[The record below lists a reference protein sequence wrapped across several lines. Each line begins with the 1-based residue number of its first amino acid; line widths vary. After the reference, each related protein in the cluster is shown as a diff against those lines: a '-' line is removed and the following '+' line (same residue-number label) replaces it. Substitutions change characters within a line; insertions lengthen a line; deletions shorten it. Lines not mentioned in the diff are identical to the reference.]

1 MEADEANQDKPE
13 KENPKNDLN
22 ALHISQQV
30 SDTIFTEK
38 YPCPPEI
45 DIWPAMENTLACKGY
60 IEIKFL

>member
-45 DIWPAMENTLACKGY
+45 DIWPAMENTLAC
-60 IEIKFL
+60 